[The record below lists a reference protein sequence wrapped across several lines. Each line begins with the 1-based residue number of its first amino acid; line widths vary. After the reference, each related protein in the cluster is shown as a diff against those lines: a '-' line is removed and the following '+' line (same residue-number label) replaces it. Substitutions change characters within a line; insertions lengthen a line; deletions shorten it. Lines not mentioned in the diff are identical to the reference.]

1 MQAFA
6 NFLINYYNEMP
17 EDALGKV
24 GRDRHVKV
32 AIIDDGINLDF
43 PEFTAMAKSDI
54 QGQSFYKV
62 NEHQNLQPAWYS
74 SSKNHGTLMARLIC
88 CICPKVQLY
97 IARLH
102 EGPTAGGA
110 RQITA
115 ESAEKVNN
123 TSTCYMAWVQQQ
135 FFLSRN

>member
-1 MQAFA
+1 MQTFA
-6 NFLINYYNEMP
+6 NFLTNYYNTMP
-17 EDALGKV
+17 DDTPGKV

-43 PEFTAMAKSDI
+43 PEFAAMAQSDI
-54 QGQSFYKV
+54 QGQSFFKV
-62 NEHQNLQPAWYS
+62 NEYHNLQPAWYS
-74 SSKNHGTLMARLIC
+74 SSKHHGTLMARLIC

-102 EGPTAGGA
+102 EAPTVGGS

-115 ESAEKVNN
+115 ESTEKVSNIPI
-123 TSTCYMAWVQQQ
+123 SQRICLMA
-135 FFLSRN
+135 